1 MDYFFIVSTLDHA
14 ATFHRGQGAELQL
27 VELAGLFEGSH
38 LLNAPLQWTARV
50 LTPLPQVTE
59 HYKGKTNIFL
69 KESLA
74 NCRILMFKW
83 RTLFTRISQ

>member
-1 MDYFFIVSTLDHA
+1 MDYDFFFTVSTLDHA

-50 LTPLPQVTE
+50 LVPLPQVTE
-59 HYKGKTNIFL
+59 HYKGKSNLFL
-69 KESLA
+69 KRKPDQL
-74 NCRILMFKW
+74 
-83 RTLFTRISQ
+83 

>member
-1 MDYFFIVSTLDHA
+1 MGYFFIVSTLDHA

-50 LTPLPQVTE
+50 LIPLPQVTE
-59 HYKGKTNIFL
+59 HYKWKAIYFL
-69 KESLA
+69 KGSLT
-74 NCRILMFKW
+74 NCRIFNVQMKDTFY
-83 RTLFTRISQ
+83 QN